1 MGKVLTVLN
10 IIPEN
15 QDVNLNSVCE
25 KIKSSLPDNIKYH
38 DSKIEPFAF
47 GVNTLKISFLLDD
60 SEGGMDIL
68 EKLIKNI
75 DGVGE
80 ISVEHL
86 TLI

>member
-1 MGKVLTVLN
+1 MGKVLAVLN
-10 IIPEN
+10 IIP
-15 QDVNLNSVCE
+15 QDQEIDLNNICD
-25 KIKSSLPDNIKYH
+25 KIKHSLPDNIKYH

-47 GVNTLKISFLLDD
+47 GVNTLKISFILDD

-68 EKLIKNI
+68 EELIKNI